1 MVSKRFQQKDNE
13 QNIKFG
19 KRLLFQKKVRSS
31 ITAQHRNIRTHKLPD
46 IAEIKYSSMDILA
59 WFFWIALGIV
69 FYSYLGY
76 GIVLFCMVR
85 IRRVLGLG
93 KPFKGNEDYEPE
105 VTLFVAAYNEKDY
118 LQQKVANSNS
128 LNYPKDKVTQLWVT
142 DGSDDGTPEV
152 LQTYDGVTVLHHDE
166 RNGKIAAM
174 NRGMKAVTT
183 PIVIF
188 SDGNTNL
195 GKESIKEIVRLFRD
209 PKVGCVSGE
218 KRIYDKEADSAS
230 GAGEGLYWKYESQL
244 KKWDAELYSVVGAAG
259 ELFAIRT
266 ALWQEVEK
274 DTLLD
279 DFMISLRVAMSGY
292 TIQYNPDAYA
302 IETASANVKEELK
315 RKVRIS
321 AGGIQSVVR
330 LSPLLNI
337 FKYGMLSFQ
346 YISHR
351 VLRWTL
357 TPLLLLLLIPA
368 NFLLAINEAY
378 YGFGIYMTLMLLQL
392 LFYAAAGMGWFLENR
407 AIRLKILFVPYYFFI
422 MNLSVFLGFARYI
435 KGNQSV
441 NWERA
446 KRGVNEQAVA

>member
-1 MVSKRFQQKDNE
+1 MKTLEIIFWVS
-13 QNIKFG
+13 
-19 KRLLFQKKVRSS
+19 LF
-31 ITAQHRNIRTHKLPD
+31 II
-46 IAEIKYSSMDILA
+46 
-59 WFFWIALGIV
+59 

-76 GIVLFCMVR
+76 GIVLYLLVKVKR
-85 IRRVLGLG
+85 LLGLS
-93 KPFKGNEDYEPE
+93 KPYSENADYEPE

-118 LQQKVANSNS
+118 VDEKVKNSFS
-128 LNYPKDKVTQLWVT
+128 LNYPKEKVKQVWIT
-142 DGSDDGTPEV
+142 DGSNDGTPELLRKYESIEV
-152 LQTYDGVTVLHHDE
+152 HHVNE
-166 RNGKIAAM
+166 RGGKIGAM
-174 NRGMKAVTT
+174 NRGMQFVKT

-195 GKESIKEIVRLFRD
+195 GKDSIREIVNLFKN

-218 KRIYDKEADSAS
+218 KRIYGKDSDAAA
-230 GAGEGLYWKYESQL
+230 GAGEGLYWKYESTL

-266 ALWQEVEK
+266 ELWQEVEK

-292 TIQYNPDAYA
+292 TIQYNPNAYA

-315 RKVRIS
+315 RKIRIS

-330 LSPLLNI
+330 LRSLLNI
-337 FKYGMLSFQ
+337 FKYGTLSFQ

-357 TPLLLLLLIPA
+357 TPLLLALIIII
-368 NFLLAINEAY
+368 NFFLAFNSGMKPDNIY
-378 YGFGIYMTLMLLQL
+378 TILFYGQL
-392 LFYAAAGMGWFLENR
+392 LFYVMALTGWFLENR
-407 AIRLKILFVPYYFFI
+407 KIKIKILFVPYYFFI
-422 MNLSVFLGFARYI
+422 MNLSVFLGFKRYL

-446 KRGVNEQAVA
+446 KRG

>member
-1 MVSKRFQQKDNE
+1 MEFLQIIFWVA
-13 QNIKFG
+13 
-19 KRLLFQKKVRSS
+19 LF
-31 ITAQHRNIRTHKLPD
+31 II
-46 IAEIKYSSMDILA
+46 
-59 WFFWIALGIV
+59 

-76 GIVLFCMVR
+76 GIVLFVIIK
-85 IRRVLGLG
+85 IRRALGLAI
-93 KPFKGNEDYEPE
+93 KFEGNKDYQPE

-118 LQQKVANSNS
+118 LKEKVANSKS
-128 LNYPKDKVTQLWVT
+128 LNYPQDKVTQLWVT
-142 DGSDDGTPEV
+142 DGSDDGTPEL
-152 LQTYDGVTVLHHDE
+152 LQKFSDVKVLHQPK
-166 RNGKIAAM
+166 RAGKIAAM
-174 NRGMKAVTT
+174 NRGMKHVKT

-195 GKESIKEIVRLFRD
+195 GQESINEIVKLFRN

-218 KRIYDKEADSAS
+218 KRIYSNEADSAA

-266 ALWQEVEK
+266 ELWQEVEK

-279 DFMISLRVAMSGY
+279 DFMISLRVAMAGY

-302 IETASANVKEELK
+302 IESASANVKEELK

-330 LSPLLNI
+330 LASLLNI
-337 FKYGMLSFQ
+337 FKYGTLSFQ

-357 TPLLLLLLIPA
+357 TPLLLLLLIPI
-368 NFLLAINEAY
+368 NLKLAIDE
-378 YGFGIYMTLMLLQL
+378 GIFTLGIYSLLFWAQV
-392 LFYAAAGMGWFLENR
+392 LFYAAALLGWFLENR
-407 AIRLKILFVPYYFFI
+407 KIRLKLLFVPYYFFI
-422 MNLSVFLGFARYI
+422 MNLSVFLGFNRYLR
-435 KGNQSV
+435 GNQSV

-446 KRGVNEQAVA
+446 KRGGTATEAVA